1 MRVCILKP
9 NMMKEHQTN
18 AMTDCKRCKEEK
30 KKDKFDREV
39 FLNTFD

>member
-9 NMMKEHQTN
+9 NMMKEPQTN

>member
-18 AMTDCKRCKEEK
+18 AMTDCRRK